1 MIADI
6 FYPIFT
12 LMITI
17 LACFIRKKK
26 GKLFWGFA
34 PSCSPRYCP
43 GLHGGGEKGG
53 LQLAPDPPASQSFL
67 AFPRTDA
74 PIFFLSHP
82 LKVTDLRIKN
92 LLSWQNTLSDR

>member
-43 GLHGGGEKGG
+43 GLHGGGGRG
-53 LQLAPDPPASQSFL
+53 AYSSPQTPQLLNRFWLFQEPMRPY
-67 AFPRTDA
+67 
-74 PIFFLSHP
+74 FFCLIP
-82 LKVTDLRIKN
+82 
-92 LLSWQNTLSDR
+92 